1 MVRQFPLFLLFVI
14 LSAQTVH
21 SQQPDL
27 TPTVEGY
34 VTRVTSLSDFDVN
47 DFHVIPGKET
57 IYRADN
63 NKLHQSHVVA
73 DAPYLGQAVTVSGDV
88 KKKTHQILAKDVLFH
103 LVDTTSRSGIALV
116 DRVLTPATP
125 GNIPLRLLVRAD
137 GYIILINP
145 RTKISFQSPLISP
158 SDVTA
163 NVWIQYHGQPQSD
176 GILLADTAAFSQ
188 NTVQD
193 KEAKLLD
200 KSDYD
205 PAAVD
210 PNAKQNVAH
219 EFFLGIDP
227 KKIPPYNDPA
237 MQSRINQIGSS
248 LIPAFQKNL
257 PDTDDRKIL
266 FKFQLIDNHKWKDAR
281 TLPTG
286 IILIPYQLIN
296 RLQNDSQIAALLADN
311 MATALEKQ
319 SYRLMPARSTMGAA
333 NIATTAGGLFIPG
346 LGLATGAAT
355 YTAEK
360 KIETNLLNQSGRV
373 SLGLLHDAGYD
384 INQAPVAWWIL
395 AKDAHGD
402 LATTSLPPRAANLY
416 QSLGSTWRNY
426 SEAPN
431 PSSTTLETK

>member
-1 MVRQFPLFLLFVI
+1 MVRRFPLFLLLVI
-14 LSAQTVH
+14 LSASTLH
-21 SQQPDL
+21 SQQQDQ
-27 TPTVEGY
+27 TPIVEGY

-47 DFHVIPGKET
+47 GLHVIPGKET
-57 IYRADN
+57 AYRAQNDDP
-63 NKLHQSHVVA
+63 HWAHVVT
-73 DAPYLGQAVTVSGDV
+73 DPPYFGQTVSVSGDV
-88 KKKTHQILAKDVLFH
+88 KKKTHEILAREVLFH
-103 LVDTTSRSGIALV
+103 TLDIAPRSGIALV

-125 GNIPLRLLVRAD
+125 GNNPLRLLVRAD
-137 GYIILINP
+137 GYVILINP
-145 RTKISFQSPLISP
+145 RTKISLQSPLLSP
-158 SDVTA
+158 SDVTT
-163 NVWIQYHGQPQSD
+163 NVWIQYHGHPQAD
-176 GILLADTAAFSQ
+176 GILIADSAAFSP

-193 KEAKLLD
+193 KEANLLD
-200 KSDYD
+200 KNDYD

-248 LIPAFQKNL
+248 LVPAFQKNL
-257 PDTDDRKIL
+257 PDTDDRKIQ

-311 MATALEKQ
+311 MAVALEKQ
-319 SYRLMPARSTMGAA
+319 SYRLMPARGTMGAA
-333 NIATTAGGLFIPG
+333 NLATTAGGLFIPG
-346 LGLATGAAT
+346 LGLATGIAT

-360 KIETNLLNQSGRV
+360 KIEADLLNQSGRV

-384 INQAPVAWWIL
+384 IHQAPITWWIL
-395 AKDAHGD
+395 AKDSHGD

-416 QSLGSTWRNY
+416 QSLASTWRHY
-426 SEAPN
+426 SEAPDS
-431 PSSTTLETK
+431 PSTTAATK

>member
-1 MVRQFPLFLLFVI
+1 MVRRFPLFLLLVI
-14 LSAQTVH
+14 LSASTLH
-21 SQQPDL
+21 SQQQDQ
-27 TPTVEGY
+27 TPIIEGY
-34 VTRVTSLSDFDVN
+34 VTRVTSLGDFDVN
-47 DFHVIPGKET
+47 GLHVIPGKET
-57 IYRADN
+57 AYLAQDDD
-63 NKLHQSHVVA
+63 LHWAHVVT
-73 DAPYLGQAVTVSGDV
+73 DPPYFGQAVSVRGDI
-88 KKKTHQILAKDVLFH
+88 KKKTHEIVAKEVLFH
-103 LVDTTSRSGIALV
+103 RLDTAPRGGIALV
-116 DRVLTPATP
+116 DRILMPVTP
-125 GNIPLRLLVRAD
+125 GNNPLRLLVRAD
-137 GYIILINP
+137 GYAILINSK
-145 RTKISFQSPLISP
+145 TKIGFQSPLVSP

-163 NVWIQYHGQPQSD
+163 NVWIQYHGQPQPD
-176 GILLADTAAFSQ
+176 GILLADSAVFSQ
-188 NTVQD
+188 TTVAD
-193 KEAKLLD
+193 NEAKLLD
-200 KSDYD
+200 KNDYD

-237 MQSRINQIGSS
+237 MQSHINQIGSS
-248 LIPAFQKNL
+248 LVPAFQKNL

-266 FKFQLIDNHKWKDAR
+266 FKFQLIDNHKWKDAL

-311 MATALEKQ
+311 MACALEKQ
-319 SYRLMPARSTMGAA
+319 TYRLLPARKTMGAT
-333 NIATTAGGLFIPG
+333 NLATTAGGLFIPG
-346 LGLATGAAT
+346 LGLATGIAT

-360 KIETNLLNQSGRV
+360 NIETNLRNQSGRV

-384 INQAPVAWWIL
+384 IHQAPIAWWIL
-395 AKDAHGD
+395 AKDSHGD

-431 PSSTTLETK
+431 SPSTTLATK

>member
-1 MVRQFPLFLLFVI
+1 MVRRIPLFLLLVI
-14 LSAQTVH
+14 LSSSTLH
-21 SQQPDL
+21 SQQQEDQI
-27 TPTVEGY
+27 PTVEGY
-34 VTRVTSLSDFDVN
+34 VTRVVSLSDFDVN
-47 DFHVIPGKET
+47 GLHVVPSKKTTFRSE
-57 IYRADN
+57 N
-63 NKLHQSHVVA
+63 NLHQTEVVTA
-73 DAPYLGQAVTVSGDV
+73 APYFGQAVTVSGDV
-88 KKKTHQILAKDVLFH
+88 KKKTHQLLAKDVLFH
-103 LVDTTSRSGIALV
+103 TLDIAPRSGIALV

-125 GNIPLRLLVRAD
+125 GNNPRRLLVRAD
-137 GYIILINP
+137 GYVILINP
-145 RTKISFQSPLISP
+145 KTKISFQSPLISP
-158 SDVTA
+158 SDVTT
-163 NVWIQYHGQPQSD
+163 NVWIQYHGQPQAD
-176 GILLADTAAFSQ
+176 GILIADSAAFSP

-200 KSDYD
+200 KNDYD

-210 PNAKQNVAH
+210 PKAKQNVAH

-248 LIPAFQKNL
+248 LVPAFQKNL

-286 IILIPYQLIN
+286 IILIPYQLMN

-311 MATALEKQ
+311 MAVALEKQ
-319 SYRLMPARSTMGAA
+319 SYRLMPARETMGAA
-333 NIATTAGGLFIPG
+333 NLATTAAGLFIPG
-346 LGLATGAAT
+346 VGLANGIAT

-360 KIETNLLNQSGRV
+360 KIETDLLNQSGRV

-384 INQAPVAWWIL
+384 INQAPIAWWIL
-395 AKDAHGD
+395 AKDSHGD

-416 QSLGSTWRNY
+416 QSLGTTWRNY
-426 SEAPN
+426 SDTPN
-431 PSSTTLETK
+431 SPSTTLETN